1 MRAIGNQ
8 EMTASPRVINRHNY
22 VIEERS
28 AVALKR
34 EQMSLP
40 LPPEMLSCLNL
51 LQWGQR
57 PYRGT
62 QTLFSFSCK

>member
-1 MRAIGNQ
+1 MRPIGNQ

-34 EQMSLP
+34 EQMSP
-40 LPPEMLSCLNL
+40 AEMLGRLDL
-51 LQWGQR
+51 FQWGQR
-57 PYRGT
+57 P
-62 QTLFSFSCK
+62 

>member
-1 MRAIGNQ
+1 MRPIGNQ

-28 AVALKR
+28 ALCLKR
-34 EQMSLP
+34 EQMSPPLLLP
-40 LPPEMLSCLNL
+40 PPEMLSRLDL

-57 PYRGT
+57 P
-62 QTLFSFSCK
+62 

>member
-28 AVALKR
+28 ASRPQTGTDVAAAAAAAAA
-34 EQMSLP
+34 
-40 LPPEMLSCLNL
+40 
-51 LQWGQR
+51 
-57 PYRGT
+57 
-62 QTLFSFSCK
+62 

>member
-1 MRAIGNQ
+1 MRPIGNQ

-34 EQMSLP
+34 EQMSPPLLLPLP
-40 LPPEMLSCLNL
+40 LPPPLAEMLSCLDA

-57 PYRGT
+57 P
-62 QTLFSFSCK
+62 